1 MGQMIAC
8 CGHEITFEEMEKGQ
22 GWLEERYNDLSSEE
36 LMDGVTSGVYC
47 PACLKKWRRDFAKG
61 KKKARELGFI

>member
-8 CGHEITFEEMEKGQ
+8 CGHEITFEEMEQGQ
-22 GWLEERYNDLSSEE
+22 GWLEESYDDDYSGEQE
-36 LMDGVTSGVYC
+36 HGVTSGVYC
-47 PACLKKWRRDFAKG
+47 PACLKKGRRDFAKG